1 MLKLTLGSTIVCL
14 SEIDM
19 YLCLDIGNTQI
30 HFGVFDKQAE
40 LVAQFRLN
48 TGHVGTS
55 DQFAMFL
62 LQVLAANEI
71 NSESISAVSVASV
84 VPSVDY
90 SITAAFLKYFKIR
103 PLFLQSGVKTG
114 IKIATNNTNEIG
126 ADLIAGAIGGITKFP
141 NKHLLIFDFG
151 TATTVI
157 YITPSAEFV
166 GGAVLPGIRLMMES
180 LQSNTAKLFNVSIS
194 MPKQAISK
202 DTKTAIQ
209 SGLYYSQI
217 GAAKELIHQ
226 VIDQYQI
233 DRKDLVVVG
242 TGGFANLLNA
252 ESLFDEI
259 IPELLLIGL
268 RELISLNR

>member
-1 MLKLTLGSTIVCL
+1 
-14 SEIDM
+14 M

-30 HFGVFDKQAE
+30 HFGVFGKQGE
-40 LVAQFRLN
+40 LDAQFRLN
-48 TGHVGTS
+48 TNHIGTS

-62 LQVLAANEI
+62 LQVLAAN
-71 NSESISAVSVASV
+71 SIDVDSIEAIAVASV

-90 SITAAFLKYFKIR
+90 SVTAAFLKYFKIR
-103 PLFLQSGVKTG
+103 PLFLQAGIKTG
-114 IKIATNNTNEIG
+114 IKISTNNTNEIG
-126 ADLIAGAIGGITKFP
+126 ADLIAGAMGGIKKFP

-151 TATTVI
+151 TATTAI
-157 YITPSAEFV
+157 YVTPNAEFV

-217 GAAKELIHQ
+217 GAAKELIRQ
-226 VIDQYQI
+226 VVEQY
-233 DRKDLVVVG
+233 DVKKDELMVIG

-252 ESLFDEI
+252 EFVFNEI
-259 IPELLLIGL
+259 IPDLLLIGL
-268 RELISLNR
+268 RELILLNK